1 MWLFYRHESEFVWPF
16 VFKAVSDVH
25 GQNMKLILHVYRPHS
40 QSQEVQS
47 VRLNAASSMVP
58 LVSMSSA
65 NNTFNKG
72 KVSVRRPYI
81 SLWPSEDLVKDT
93 SDRQELTPDVSV
105 QTEPFTDADL

>member
-1 MWLFYRHESEFVWPF
+1 MSLCGLLSSKRLLMYMDKQHEAYSARIP
-16 VFKAVSDVH
+16 
-25 GQNMKLILHVYRPHS
+25 PHS

-47 VRLNAASSMVP
+47 VHLNAASSMVP